1 MLIRA
6 RDGLIRLRDEEK
18 LLRQH
23 LHMEGTRSGAQWT
36 TAFKE
41 EDTDRREMKM
51 ARGRYARGAPGK
63 ESDVIH
69 VYFLVSARSFT
80 SVLIDSMYHLSPCG
94 LCFGSAMRLQC
105 KESCMLTPLKG
116 GVCLSVSVCLTG
128 WLAVTPGKFLVCF
141 MFAAVV

>member
-1 MLIRA
+1 MVIRA

-63 ESDVIH
+63 ESDVIPS
-69 VYFLVSARSFT
+69 LLR
-80 SVLIDSMYHLSPCG
+80 C
-94 LCFGSAMRLQC
+94 GSAMPSFR
-105 KESCMLTPLKG
+105 SFPW
-116 GVCLSVSVCLTG
+116 SS
-128 WLAVTPGKFLVCF
+128 
-141 MFAAVV
+141 